1 MLRKVKSSR
10 KGPSWFEV
18 GLGAFLSV
26 ILGIALGIALLAS
39 KPVSKV
45 TEIPK
50 DPPPGAVYYIEGSRD
65 FNKTPEVEEKRKS
78 FVAGES
84 ISVEEGE
91 LNILLSAGEKPAA
104 APAAAPAKPGDKAP
118 DAPPTAPSK
127 LLDVGT
133 LNARIHE
140 GHIQFAAPVTV
151 TAFTVSA
158 TVIVQT
164 TGTFLQRGSGFVFD
178 PDSIYVGGCPVSRV
192 PVLRELVLS
201 KLLFVQPVPADIAA
215 SWSRLAAVTIDGSTL
230 KLKMP

>member
-1 MLRKVKSSR
+1 MLRKVKSKQ

-45 TEIPK
+45 TELPK
-50 DPPPGAVYYIEGSRD
+50 DPAPGTIYYIEGARD

-84 ISVEEGE
+84 VSVEEGE
-91 LNILLSAGEKPAA
+91 LNILLSAGEKA
-104 APAAAPAKPGDKAP
+104 APPAPAKPGDKAA
-118 DAPPTAPSK
+118 DAPPAAPTK
-127 LLDVGT
+127 VLDVGT
-133 LNARIHE
+133 LNARIHD

-151 TAFTVSA
+151 SAFTVSA

-164 TGTFLQRGSGFVFD
+164 TGTFIQRGSGFVYD
-178 PDSIYVGGCPVSRV
+178 PDSILVGGCPVSRV

-215 SWSRLAAVTIDGSTL
+215 SWSRLAAVTIDGSVL

>member
-1 MLRKVKSSR
+1 MLRKVKSKQ

-18 GLGAFLSV
+18 GLGAILSV
-26 ILGIALGIALLAS
+26 ILGIILGIALLAS

-50 DPPPGAVYYIEGSRD
+50 DAPPGAVYYIEGARD
-65 FNKTPEVEEKRKS
+65 FNKTPDVEEKRKS

-84 ISVEEGE
+84 IAVEEGE
-91 LNILLSAGEKPAA
+91 LNILLSAGEKPAT
-104 APAAAPAKPGDKAP
+104 PAPAKPGDKAP
-118 DAPPTAPSK
+118 DAPPAAPTK
-127 LLDVGT
+127 VLDVGT
-133 LNARIHE
+133 LNARIHD

-151 TAFTVSA
+151 SAFTVST

-164 TGTFLQRGSGFVFD
+164 TGTFIQRGSGFVYD
-178 PDSIYVGGCPVSRV
+178 PDSILVGGCPVSRV
-192 PVLRELVLS
+192 PILRELVLS

-215 SWSRLAAVTIDGSTL
+215 SWSRLAAVTIDGSIL